1 MNGDETRKKT
11 VRHYI
16 TNKIE
21 IDCVIFNLDNH
32 SLKILLVKEVDT
44 AGKIN
49 WRLANDCIK
58 EGETIEGTAHTILKK
73 YTDDNH
79 YFIEQLKAFG
89 YSSRT
94 SLQENIAI
102 AYYALVKRDQSV
114 LEDAPVNENIK
125 WIGINEIADLNDKD
139 KVILDFSLKEL
150 RKNSCQSTVAFN
162 LLPEKFTLLQVVHLY
177 EEILGIAIN
186 KSNFRRKIFQM
197 GLVKDSNEKEENV
210 SHRAAKYYSLS
221 SQDHEMLRYREL
233 NFNF

>member
-1 MNGDETRKKT
+1 MEGDEKRKK
-11 VRHYI
+11 VIRHYI

-21 IDCVIFNLDNH
+21 IDCVIFNLDND
-32 SLKILLVKEVDT
+32 SLKILLVKQTDVK
-44 AGKIN
+44 GKVY

-58 EGETIEGTAHTILKK
+58 EGETLAGTAHNILKK
-73 YTDDNH
+73 HTDVDH

-89 YSSRT
+89 YSSET
-94 SLQENIAI
+94 SVEENISI
-102 AYYALVKRDQSV
+102 AYYALVRKGREA
-114 LEDAPVNENIK
+114 LEDITENPDIK

-150 RKNSCQSTVAFN
+150 RKNICQSTVAFN

-177 EEILGIAIN
+177 EEILGIEIN

-197 GLVKDSNEKEENV
+197 GLVRDSNEKEENV
-210 SHRAAKYYSLS
+210 SHRAAKFYSLNL
-221 SQDHEMLRYREL
+221 QNDIFPNREL